1 MKRFLLCLPLF
12 CLLGCPSATT
22 TTPPAA
28 LAPGY
33 SNSADQQL
41 GQDLAAVVGFT
52 DQEKINYAQLSAT
65 QQDAEK
71 SYLNTLINSVNAANA
86 AYNAYHQGVQ
96 TLAQA
101 QLALATAQNAKN
113 AVQQVKGVK

>member
-1 MKRFLLCLPLF
+1 MKPFALCLILLLPLA
-12 CLLGCPSATT
+12 GCPTSP
-22 TTPPAA
+22 TPP

-52 DQEKINYAQLSAT
+52 DQEKINYATLPAT
-65 QQDAEK
+65 QQAAEK

-86 AYNAYHQGVQ
+86 AYNAFHQGTQ
-96 TLAQA
+96 TLIQA
-101 QLALATAQNAKN
+101 QQALATAQNAQA